1 MVSVSSIQDAL
12 RALTAQVSLLNQ
24 QVGGRLDLR
33 PVDRDCLYLIS
44 RHAPMTPSALAKL
57 TGLHPATMT
66 GVLDRLEK
74 GGWIARERDPHDR
87 RAVLIRPLPRR
98 VPEIVSL
105 YAGMTRA
112 LDEICAGYSPEER
125 ALLLDF
131 ITKVTDAATTAKN
144 SL

>member
-87 RAVLIRPLPRR
+87 RAVLIRPLPDR

-105 YAGMTRA
+105 YAGMTSA
-112 LDEICAGYSPEER
+112 LDGICAGYSPEER

-131 ITKVTDAATTAKN
+131 ITKVTDAAATAKD

>member
-1 MVSVSSIQDAL
+1 M
-12 RALTAQVSLLNQ
+12 TAEVSLLNQ
-24 QVGGRLDLR
+24 EVGGRLDLR

-44 RHAPMTPSALAKL
+44 RHGPMTPSGLAKL

-74 GGWIARERDPHDR
+74 GGWIARERDPQDR
-87 RAVLIRPLPRR
+87 RAVLVRPLGER

-105 YAGMTRA
+105 YAGMTRS
-112 LDEICAGYSPEER
+112 LDGILDRYSPEER
-125 ALLLDF
+125 ALILDF
-131 ITKVTDAATTAKN
+131 LAQVTDAAKTAKD

>member
-87 RAVLIRPLPRR
+87 RAVLIRPLPDR
-98 VPEIVSL
+98 VPEIVAL

-112 LDEICAGYSPEER
+112 LDGICAGYSPEER

-131 ITKVTDAATTAKN
+131 ITQVTDAATRAKD

>member
-44 RHAPMTPSALAKL
+44 RHAPMTPSALAKV

-74 GGWIARERDPHDR
+74 GGWIARERDARDR
-87 RAVLIRPLPRR
+87 RAVLIRPLPDR

-112 LDEICAGYSPEER
+112 LDGICAGYTPEER

-131 ITKVTDAATTAKN
+131 VTKVTDAATEAKN

>member
-1 MVSVSSIQDAL
+1 M
-12 RALTAQVSLLNQ
+12 TAQVSLLNQ

-33 PVDRDCLYLIS
+33 PVDRDCLYLIA
-44 RHAPMTPSALAKL
+44 RHGPMTPSALARM

-74 GGWIARERDPHDR
+74 GGWIARERDPRDR
-87 RAVLIRPLPRR
+87 RAVLIRPLHDR

-105 YAGMTRA
+105 YAPMTHSIDA
-112 LDEICAGYSPEER
+112 ICDGYSPEER
-125 ALLLDF
+125 ALIHDF
-131 ITKVTDAATTAKN
+131 LTKVTDAAFMAKE

>member
-1 MVSVSSIQDAL
+1 M
-12 RALTAQVSLLNQ
+12 TAQVSLLNQ

-44 RHAPMTPSALAKL
+44 RHGPMTPSALAKL

-74 GGWIARERDPHDR
+74 SGWIARERDPQDR
-87 RAVLIRPLPRR
+87 RAVLIRPLGDR
-98 VPEIVSL
+98 VPEISSL

-112 LDEICAGYSPEER
+112 IDGICDDYSPEER
-125 ALLLDF
+125 ALILDF
-131 ITKVTDAATTAKN
+131 LTKITDAASTAKD

>member
-1 MVSVSSIQDAL
+1 MVSISSIQDAL

-24 QVGGRLDLR
+24 EVGGRLDLR

-44 RHAPMTPSALAKL
+44 QHGPMAPSALARL

-74 GGWIARERDPHDR
+74 GGWIARERDPGDR
-87 RAVLIRPLPRR
+87 RAVLIRPLGDR

-112 LDEICAGYSPEER
+112 LDGILDRYSPEER
-125 ALLLDF
+125 ALILDF
-131 ITKVTDAATTAKN
+131 LTQVTDAAATAKD

>member
-1 MVSVSSIQDAL
+1 MVSISSIQDAL

-24 QVGGRLDLR
+24 EVGGRLDLR

-44 RHAPMTPSALAKL
+44 RHGPLAPSALARL

-74 GGWIARERDPHDR
+74 GGWIARERDPGDR
-87 RAVLIRPLPRR
+87 RAVLIRPLGDR

-105 YAGMTRA
+105 YAGMTHA
-112 LDEICAGYSPEER
+112 LDGILDRYSPEER
-125 ALLLDF
+125 ALILDF
-131 ITKVTDAATTAKN
+131 LTQVTDAAATAKD